1 MCGIA
6 GIVTKTPRAFDYSG
20 FCTLG
25 IVNDSRGGDSCGIFI
40 DGKYEYGVDKNKL
53 FSSYFVNS
61 DLLDSIQR
69 SSVAFVHCRKA
80 SMGGVSEATA
90 QPVIITE
97 KDSVKF
103 VVIHNGTIYNYKE
116 LAEKYIPD
124 VDITGMTDSQ
134 VMARIFYYSGYDVLN
149 EYNGGSAF
157 AIADYRGASPKI
169 LLFKGASKKNRWSS
183 DIEVERPLFY
193 CIDKNKRELVFSS
206 IWPCIAAI
214 RRNIDVYCVMEN
226 TLVEFNGKAL
236 APVKYYSR
244 ANCVQSK
251 DSLYE
256 SSKVSSLWD
265 DNIIVSNY
273 LKADLEKNVYSYN
286 EKKVHGRLYVN
297 KWGRVE
303 SKPTKASKAEEMY
316 FYDGVALKSIQCYRF
331 LSCLKRELKLSDE
344 DFHKKFENV
353 IRFLSIDSVYQEDG
367 TWYKA
372 ISATERELFTGKIRP
387 IGCISVV
394 QISNGKK
401 TLIYYD
407 YDRRSAE
414 SLQLPKVEMNFK
426 TIREECKSLMK

>member
-1 MCGIA
+1 
-6 GIVTKTPRAFDYSG
+6 
-20 FCTLG
+20 
-25 IVNDSRGGDSCGIFI
+25 
-40 DGKYEYGVDKNKL
+40 
-53 FSSYFVNS
+53 
-61 DLLDSIQR
+61 
-69 SSVAFVHCRKA
+69 
-80 SMGGVSEATA
+80 
-90 QPVIITE
+90 
-97 KDSVKF
+97 
-103 VVIHNGTIYNYKE
+103 
-116 LAEKYIPD
+116 
-124 VDITGMTDSQ
+124 
-134 VMARIFYYSGYDVLN
+134 
-149 EYNGGSAF
+149 
-157 AIADYRGASPKI
+157 
-169 LLFKGASKKNRWSS
+169 
-183 DIEVERPLFY
+183 
-193 CIDKNKRELVFSS
+193 
-206 IWPCIAAI
+206 
-214 RRNIDVYCVMEN
+214 MEN

-244 ANCVQSK
+244 ANCIQSK

-414 SLQLPKVEMNFK
+414 SLQLPKVEINFK